1 MAGAF
6 LIRLSPRATLILF
19 AALLL
24 TISAGACRKRA
35 NSNANSNASITAS
48 NPEEAKRQA
57 QSLVE
62 QARELY
68 KNDEDERA
76 LEVLKQAIVLDPDHA
91 EAHLRLGM
99 SLAALGKK
107 DESEE
112 QYKKAVELF
121 KKRIQN
127 DSKDSADYFY
137 LGEAY
142 NFLHRDEDAVRA
154 YRQAVQLKADDEE
167 AWYQLGSSLNKL
179 ARYTEA
185 IGAFE
190 KALELQ
196 PDDYRA
202 SDGLEEA
209 KDGAKRIREGKKHN
223 QEMLRKQQ
231 ENANANGNSNSGTKP
246 VNKP

>member
-1 MAGAF
+1 MVSAYF
-6 LIRLSPRATLILF
+6 HRPSPRALLVMF
-19 AALLL
+19 AA
-24 TISAGACRKRA
+24 TVMMVSAGACRKRTN
-35 NSNANSNASITAS
+35 NSNANSNSLTAAANS
-48 NPEEAKRQA
+48 EEAQRQA

-76 LEVLKQAIVLDPDHA
+76 LEVLKQAITLDPNHA

-121 KKRIQN
+121 KKKIQN
-127 DSKDSADYFY
+127 ESKDSADYFY

-142 NFLHRDEDAVRA
+142 NFLHRDDDAVRA
-154 YRQAVQLKADDEE
+154 YRQATQLKSDDEE
-167 AWYQLGSSLNKL
+167 ALYQLGSSLNKV

-202 SDGLEEA
+202 TDGLE
-209 KDGAKRIREGKKHN
+209 
-223 QEMLRKQQ
+223 Q
-231 ENANANGNSNSGTKP
+231 AN
-246 VNKP
+246 

>member
-1 MAGAF
+1 MVAAY
-6 LIRLSPRATLILF
+6 LNRPSLRALLILL
-19 AALLL
+19 AAIVLMV
-24 TISAGACRKRA
+24 SAGACRKRA
-35 NSNANSNASITAS
+35 SNTNANSNSTAAA
-48 NPEEAKRQA
+48 NPEEAQRQA
-57 QSLVE
+57 QSLVQ

-76 LEVLKQAIVLDPDHA
+76 LEVLKQAITLDPNHA

-112 QYKKAVELF
+112 QYKKALELF
-121 KKRIQN
+121 KKKIQN
-127 DSKDSADYFY
+127 ESKDSADYFY

-154 YRQAVQLKADDEE
+154 YRQATQLKSDDEE
-167 AWYQLGSSLNKL
+167 TWYQLGSSLNKL

-185 IGAFE
+185 ITAFQ

-196 PDDYRA
+196 PEDYRA
-202 SDGLEEA
+202 TDGLEEA
-209 KDGAKRIREGKKHN
+209 KEGAQRIRSGKKHN
-223 QEMLRKQQ
+223 EEMLKKQL
-231 ENANANGNSNSGTKP
+231 NANANANSNSSTKP

>member
-1 MAGAF
+1 MAGASF
-6 LIRLSPRATLILF
+6 IRFSPRASLVLF
-19 AALLL
+19 AVLLL
-24 TISAGACRKRA
+24 TFSAGACRKRA
-35 NSNANSNASITAS
+35 NSGNANSNSSA
-48 NPEEAKRQA
+48 NPGNPDETKRQA
-57 QSLVE
+57 QSLVD

-76 LEVLKQAIVLDPDHA
+76 LEVLKQAIQIDPNHA

-107 DESEE
+107 DEGEE
-112 QYKKAVELF
+112 QYKKASELF
-121 KKRIQN
+121 QKRIQN

-137 LGEAY
+137 LAEAY
-142 NFLHRDEDAVRA
+142 NFLHRDEDAART
-154 YRQAVQLKADDEE
+154 YRQATQIKSDDEE
-167 AWYQLGSSLNKL
+167 TWYRLGISLNKL

-196 PDDYRA
+196 PEDYRA

-209 KDGAKRIREGKKHN
+209 KEGAQRIRQGKKHN
-223 QEMLRKQQ
+223 EEMLRKQQ
-231 ENANANGNSNSGTKP
+231 ENANANSNSSSKP
-246 VNKP
+246 SP

>member
-1 MAGAF
+1 MVAAYLHHF
-6 LIRLSPRATLILF
+6 SPRALLILF

-24 TISAGACRKRA
+24 LASAGGCRKRTS
-35 NSNANSNASITAS
+35 NTNANSNSLTAAT
-48 NPEEAKRQA
+48 NPEEAQRQA

-76 LEVLKQAIVLDPDHA
+76 LEVLKQAIALDPNHA

-99 SLAALGKK
+99 SLAALGQK

-112 QYKKAVELF
+112 QYKKAVDLF
-121 KKRIQN
+121 KKKTQN
-127 DSKDSADYFY
+127 DSKNSEDYFY

-142 NFLHRDEDAVRA
+142 NFLNRDEDAVRA
-154 YRQAVQLKADDEE
+154 YRQATQLKSDDEE

-185 IGAFE
+185 IGAFQ

-202 SDGLEEA
+202 TDGLEQA
-209 KDGAKRIREGKKHN
+209 KEGATRIRQGKKHN
-223 QEMLRKQQ
+223 EEMLRKEQ
-231 ENANANGNSNSGTKP
+231 ENANKNANSKP
-246 VNKP
+246 SP

>member
-1 MAGAF
+1 MTGTFSLRFFTKAS
-6 LIRLSPRATLILF
+6 LILVATLML
-19 AALLL
+19 AL
-24 TISAGACRKRA
+24 TAGACRKRA
-35 NSNANSNASITAS
+35 NSNGNTSSSTTGNSEQANQ
-48 NPEEAKRQA
+48 QA

-76 LEVLKQAIVLDPDHA
+76 LEVLKQAIALDANNA

-107 DESEE
+107 DEGEE
-112 QYKKAVELF
+112 EYKKAVELF
-121 KKRIQN
+121 KKKIQN
-127 DSKDSADYFY
+127 ESKDSADYFY

-154 YRQAVQLKADDEE
+154 YRQSAQLKEDDEE
-167 AWYQLGSSLNKL
+167 TWYQLGSSLNKL

-185 IGAFE
+185 ITAFQ

-202 SDGLEEA
+202 TDGLEEA
-209 KDGAKRIREGKKHN
+209 KEGAQRIRTGKKHN
-223 QEMLRKQQ
+223 EDLLRKQQ
-231 ENANANGNSNSGTKP
+231 ENANANSSTKP
-246 VNKP
+246 SP